1 MSIAVAGRAAW
12 TVVLAAWVVSALG
25 SGAFWLAA
33 RRHPEE
39 RFPTYVLRALG
50 PVLGRVALLYLAGVP
65 VLVAAVDLI
74 LIFESVD
81 DVFYD
86 RTPFWALAAAVLVVA
101 GYAAWTGWR
110 SLAMVSPLLLLAV
123 GATLSFLWALLV
135 PKAEAGYLW
144 PPIDPGQFRW
154 EPVAVWLALV
164 GFHYPVVLPFLF
176 PLAARKKRFFPAF
189 AAGGF
194 AGAAVILVSVLFVV
208 AVVGPEAARELGQPY
223 PDITAVLTLP
233 RSFFDRPEHL
243 ARLSLN
249 VNALMAVAVSL
260 LAGAEMLAA
269 LVSARNPDPFIPVVA
284 GGALGVASAAH
295 EPGLRQPL
303 MAATGGLLYSAVPL
317 LLLLAVL
324 PARPAR
330 SPRPGPDSRAPTT
343 RRVHRAAG
351 PFLKT

>member
-1 MSIAVAGRAAW
+1 MAGRSAW
-12 TVVLAAWVVSALG
+12 MAVLAAWVVSFLG

-39 RFPTYVLRALG
+39 SFGAYVLRALG
-50 PVLGRVALLYLAGVP
+50 PVLGRLALLYLAAVP
-65 VLVAAVDLI
+65 VLVAAVDVI

-81 DVFYD
+81 ETFYV
-86 RTPFWALAAAVLVVA
+86 RTPVWALGAAVLGVA

-123 GATLSFLWALLV
+123 VTTVLFLWALLV

-154 EPVAVWLALV
+154 EPLAVGLALV
-164 GFHYPVVLPFLF
+164 GFHYPLLLPLLF
-176 PLAARKKRFFPAF
+176 PLAGRKERFFPAF

-194 AGAAVILVSVLFVV
+194 AGAAVILVFVLFVV

-249 VNALMAVAVSL
+249 VNALVAVAVSL
-260 LAGAEMLAA
+260 RAAAEMLAA
-269 LVSARNPDPFIPVVA
+269 LVSARNPNPFIPVVA
-284 GGALGVASAAH
+284 GTALGVASAAH
-295 EPGLRQPL
+295 ALGFRQPL

-317 LLLLAVL
+317 LLLAVL
-324 PARPAR
+324 PARPVR

-343 RRVHRAAG
+343 RRVHRTAG
-351 PFLKT
+351 PAALRPRGMD